1 MTERARIAFLDV
13 DRTVLRRSSGR
24 HFLLLGV
31 RQGLFPAI
39 SLFYLPIVYLRYWF
53 GRLDSGGFSWE
64 FPILRGRT
72 RAELEELSARSQPY
86 LVKEVYPQA
95 EALIAELRA
104 SGRRVVFATSSLD
117 LIVRPLARHL
127 ELDDLLASRL
137 EFVDDVATGRFEGP
151 PLLKEEK
158 KRRVLEYIRDRGA
171 LPQDCSFYSDSIQDL
186 PSLSAVG
193 EAVAVNPD
201 LRLACAARRRGWPI
215 LRF

>member
-1 MTERARIAFLDV
+1 MTERVRIAFLDV
-13 DRTVLRRSSGR
+13 DHTVLRRSSGR

-31 RQGLFPAI
+31 RQGLFPVF
-39 SLFYLPIVYLRYWF
+39 SLFYLPLAYVCYWF
-53 GRLDSGGFSWE
+53 GRLGSGSLSWE
-64 FPILRGRT
+64 LPILRGKT
-72 RAELEELSARSQPY
+72 RAELEELAERSQPY
-86 LVKEVYPQA
+86 LEKEIFPQA
-95 EALIAELRA
+95 RTLIAELRA

-117 LIVRPLARHL
+117 LLVRPLARHL

-137 EFVDDVATGRFEGP
+137 EFVDDVATGRFVGA

-171 LPQDCSFYSDSIQDL
+171 LPQDCRFYSDSIQDL
-186 PSLSAVG
+186 PSLDAVG

-201 LRLACAARRRGWPI
+201 PRLAHAARRRGWPI

>member
-1 MTERARIAFLDV
+1 MTERVRIAFLDV

-31 RQGLFPAI
+31 RQGLFPVS
-39 SLFYLPIVYLRYWF
+39 SLFYLPLVYARYWF

-64 FPILRGRT
+64 FPILRGKT
-72 RAELEELSARSQPY
+72 RVELEELAGRTQPY
-86 LVKEVYPQA
+86 LVRSIYPKA
-95 EALIAELRA
+95 RALIAELRA
-104 SGRRVVFATSSLD
+104 AGRLVVFATSSLD
-117 LIVRPLARHL
+117 LIVRPLAERL
-127 ELDDLLASRL
+127 EMDDLLASRL
-137 EFVDDVATGRFEGP
+137 EFVDDVATGRFVGA

-171 LPQDCSFYSDSIQDL
+171 LPQDCRFYSDSIQDL
-186 PSLSAVG
+186 PSLDAVG

-201 LRLACAARRRGWPI
+201 PRLAHAARRRGWPI